1 LIFKTGAESSGD
13 VLSVEVSLVGL
24 VVDGDRWVGV
34 DLLEVLPS
42 SVFSQDPVVRLEVSR
57 DVEGVVDTFFDF
69 LRVDIQEIEASIR
82 VFFAEF
88 QSKSNFCLHVDHV
101 VVPVFIC

>member
-24 VVDGDRWVGV
+24 VVDGDGWVGV

-57 DVEGVVDTFFDF
+57 DVERVINTFFDF
-69 LRVDIQEIEASIR
+69 LWVDIQKIEASIR
-82 VFFAEF
+82 VLFAEF
-88 QSKSNFCLHVDHV
+88 
-101 VVPVFIC
+101 

>member
-1 LIFKTGAESSGD
+1 MVFKTSAEGSGD
-13 VLSVEVSLVGL
+13 VLAVEVTLVGL
-24 VVDGDRWVGV
+24 VVDGDGWVSV

-42 SVFSQDPVVRLEVSR
+42 SVFSQDPVIRLEVSR

-69 LRVDIQEIEASIR
+69 LWVNVQEIEASIR
-82 VFFAEF
+82 VLFAEF

-101 VVPVFIC
+101 VVPIFIC

>member
-57 DVEGVVDTFFDF
+57 DVERVINAFFDF
-69 LRVDIQEIEASIR
+69 LWVNVQKIEASIR
-82 VFFAEF
+82 VLFAKF
-88 QSKSNFCLHVDHV
+88 
-101 VVPVFIC
+101 